1 MPFRRAADFIVR
13 HYQTSRTALRNAGNG
28 ITRTTKNISEA
39 AQRKTVDG
47 LNEVMTRSI
56 RMTIRTALRIAL
68 GVKVR
73 GLENFKGLEGKPTV
87 IIANHTSLLDGIV
100 LASMLPVRPAFAI
113 ATDQFEKFNKNP
125 LVRFL
130 FKRLTI
136 LPIDPTKP
144 QAIKTMTQLA
154 KSGTPVMIFPEGR
167 LTSTGT
173 IMQIFDG
180 AGAIA
185 DGADATIVPVYLKGL
200 NMLPFG
206 TLGLQNYPR
215 RLRPEITV
223 TALPPRKLDIADDLT
238 SRARR
243 KARQSALERIM
254 YALPV
259 EALDKERPLFDDLK
273 AAAYQYGGRG
283 KRVIVQDHLNVKLTY
298 SQVITGAYALGAKL
312 AKQTTTGETVGF
324 FLPNS
329 NAAAVSFW
337 ALQAYG
343 RVPAMLNASSDA
355 PTLQSCVTTAGV
367 KTIITS
373 RTFIAMA
380 KLEDKIATLAETT
393 KVIYLED
400 IKASIGMADKLAALS
415 RSKGMLPAGTPK
427 IDGNDAA
434 VVLFTSGSEGPPK
447 GVVLSHANIRAN
459 IAQVS
464 AITPI
469 SPADKVFNALPVF
482 HSFGLGGGMIMPM
495 LRGIPSVQYPT
506 PLDGKNIP
514 KAIYWS
520 DSTLMFATDTFLRLY
535 AKGTDSNTDMSRLHF
550 IFAGAEALTQETY
563 DTYLTRFGVKIYEGY
578 GMTEASP
585 VVAINLPGMNER
597 GTVGRLLPGLE
608 SRLEPVAD
616 MDDAYKLLIKGPN
629 VMMGYLRPDNP
640 GVIDPPADGW
650 HDTGDIVRETAQ
662 GHLQIAGRA
671 KRFAKVA
678 GEMVSLDAIETIAR
692 TASPT
697 AEQAVI
703 LRQQPGK
710 ADEIILY
717 TTDSA
722 MKRDVLA
729 AAAKAMSRSNL
740 GLPGNDNIR
749 VVGEIPKLA
758 TGKTDYVSLKKLDAA
773 FNAAATAPAA
783 AAQEQQALAKT
794 GDAAAQQR
802 KNNGI

>member
-1 MPFRRAADFIVR
+1 MLYRRVAAFFSR
-13 HYQTSRTALRNAGNG
+13 HYTALR
-28 ITRTTKNISEA
+28 TRTISRVKS
-39 AQRKTVDG
+39 AQQKTVAVIDEG
-47 LNEVMTRSI
+47 ITRSI
-56 RMTIRTALRIAL
+56 RASIRTALRVTL
-68 GVKVR
+68 GVKAH
-73 GLENFKGLEGKPTV
+73 GLENFKGLEGKPLV
-87 IIANHTSLLDGIV
+87 IVANHTSLLDGVV
-100 LASMLPVRPAFAI
+100 LAAMLPVRPAFAI

-144 QAIKTMTQLA
+144 QALKTMTQLA

-167 LTSTGT
+167 LTSTGN

-223 TALPPRKLDIADDLT
+223 TALLPRTLDIPDSATARVRRKLRLD
-238 SRARR
+238 
-243 KARQSALERIM
+243 ALERIM
-254 YALPV
+254 YGLPV
-259 EALDKERPLFDDLK
+259 EALESERALFDDFK
-273 AAAYQYGGRG
+273 AAAYQFGR
-283 KRVIVQDHLNVKLTY
+283 KRVTVEDPMRNRLTY
-298 SQVITGAYALGAKL
+298 GQVMTGAYALGAKL
-312 AKQTTTGETVGF
+312 AKETQAKETVGF

-373 RTFIAMA
+373 RTFIELA
-380 KLEDKIATLAETT
+380 KLEDKIAALGEKARI
-393 KVIYLED
+393 IYLED
-400 IKASIGMADKLAALS
+400 VKTSIGTKDKLTALARS
-415 RSKGMLPAGTPK
+415 RGALPSGAPK
-427 IDGNDAA
+427 ITGGDPA

-447 GVVLSHANIRAN
+447 GVVLSHTNIRAN

-464 AITPI
+464 ATAPIT
-469 SPADKVFNALPVF
+469 PADKVFNALPVF
-482 HSFGLGGGMIMPM
+482 HSFGLGGGLIMPM

-520 DSTLMFATDTFLRLY
+520 DATLMFATDTFLRLY
-535 AKGTDSNTDMSRLHF
+535 AKGTDNNADMSRLRF
-550 IFAGAEALTQETY
+550 IFAGAEALTQETR
-563 DTYLTRFGVKIYEGY
+563 DTYLNRFGVRIYEGY

-585 VVAINLPGMNER
+585 VVAINLPGKNEH

-608 SRLEPVAD
+608 ARLEPVAD
-616 MDDAYKLLIKGPN
+616 MDDGFKLLIKGPN
-629 VMMGYLRPDNP
+629 VMMGYLRPENP
-640 GVIDPPADGW
+640 GVIEAPVDGW
-650 HDTGDIVRETAQ
+650 HDTGDIVRMTAQ

-671 KRFAKVA
+671 KRFAKVG

-692 TASPT
+692 TASPQT
-697 AEQAVI
+697 EQAVI

-717 TTDSA
+717 TTDAA
-722 MKRDVLA
+722 MKRETLA
-729 AAAKAMSRSNL
+729 TAAKSLSRSFL

-773 FNAAATAPAA
+773 FNAAAQPSQATPEQPASAPKAA
-783 AAQEQQALAKT
+783 APQQKK
-794 GDAAAQQR
+794 G
-802 KNNGI
+802 

>member
-1 MPFRRAADFIVR
+1 MPYRKITAYLAQHYAQARSFARTQATRAKSTV
-13 HYQTSRTALRNAGNG
+13 
-28 ITRTTKNISEA
+28 KK

-47 LNEVMTRSI
+47 VNEGITRSI
-56 RMTIRTALRIAL
+56 RATTRVLLRTVL

-73 GLENFKGLEGKPTV
+73 GMENFKNLDGKPMV
-87 IIANHTSLLDGIV
+87 IIANHTSLLDGVV
-100 LASMLPVRPAFAI
+100 LAAMLPVRPAFAI
-113 ATDQFEKFNKNP
+113 DTGQFEKFSKNP

-130 FKRLTI
+130 FNRLTI
-136 LPIDPTKP
+136 LPIDASKP
-144 QAIKTMTQLA
+144 QALKTMTQLA

-167 LTSTGT
+167 LTPTGHM
-173 IMQIFDG
+173 MQIFDG

-185 DGADATIVPVYLKGL
+185 DGADAAIVPVYIKGL

-206 TLGLQNYPR
+206 TLGLKNYPR
-215 RLRPEITV
+215 RLRPEITL
-223 TALPPRKLDIADDLT
+223 TALPPRTLDLPDTAV
-238 SRARR
+238 SRVRR
-243 KARQSALERIM
+243 KLRLEQLERIM

-259 EALDKERPLFDDLK
+259 QALDRERSLFDDLK
-273 AAAYQYGGRG
+273 AATHQFGRN
-283 KRVIVQDHLNVKLTY
+283 RVTVEDPMRNRLTY
-298 SQVITGAYALGAKL
+298 GKVMTGAYALGAKL
-312 AKQTTTGETVGF
+312 AKETQPKETVGF

-355 PTLQSCVTTAGV
+355 PTLQSCVKTASV

-373 RTFIAMA
+373 RTFIEIA
-380 KLEDKIATLAETT
+380 KLEDKIATLAQDTRI
-393 KVIYLED
+393 IYLED
-400 IKASIGMADKLAALS
+400 VKADIGMKDKLTALARS
-415 RSKGMLPAGTPK
+415 RGTLPSGAPK

-434 VVLFTSGSEGPPK
+434 VVLFTSGSEGTPK

-464 AITPI
+464 ATAPIT
-469 SPADKVFNALPVF
+469 PADKVFNALPVF
-482 HSFGLGGGMIMPM
+482 HSFGLGGGLIMPM
-495 LRGIPSVQYPT
+495 LRGVPSVQYPT

-520 DSTLMFATDTFLRLY
+520 DATMMFATDTFLRLY
-535 AKGTDSNTDMSRLHF
+535 AKGTDSNADMNRLRF
-550 IFAGAEALTQETY
+550 IFAGAEALTQETR
-563 DTYLTRFGVKIYEGY
+563 DTYMNRFGVRIYEGY

-585 VVAINLPGMNER
+585 VVAINLPGKDEH
-597 GTVGRLLPGLE
+597 GTVGRLLPGLDA
-608 SRLEPVAD
+608 RLEAVED

-640 GVIDPPADGW
+640 GVIEAPVDGW
-650 HDTGDIVRETAQ
+650 HDTGDIVRMTAG

-671 KRFAKVA
+671 KRFAKVG

-692 TASPT
+692 SASPQ

-703 LRQQPGK
+703 LRQQAGK

-717 TTDSA
+717 TTDVN
-722 MKRDVLA
+722 MKRDTLA
-729 AAAKAMSRSNL
+729 TAAKSLNRSNL

-758 TGKTDYVSLKKLDAA
+758 TGKTDYVALKKLDTA
-773 FNAAATAPAA
+773 FNEAAAKPAA
-783 AAQEQQALAKT
+783 AIAAPKAQKAPKP
-794 GDAAAQQR
+794 
-802 KNNGI
+802 

>member
-1 MPFRRAADFIVR
+1 MPYRR
-13 HYQTSRTALRNAGNG
+13 
-28 ITRTTKNISEA
+28 ITRFIADRFTRLRQSSAAKTTRAKQAVTQAAHRVREKTAAMAGEA
-39 AQRKTVDG
+39 AK
-47 LNEVMTRSI
+47 RSI
-56 RMTIRTALRIAL
+56 RASLRVTLRLTL
-68 GVKVR
+68 GVKAR
-73 GLENFKGLEGKPTV
+73 GMENFKNLKGKPLL
-87 IIANHTSLLDGIV
+87 IIANHTSLLDGVV
-100 LASMLPVRPAFAI
+100 LAAFLPVRPAFAI
-113 ATDQFEKFNKNP
+113 DTGQFEKFNKNP
-125 LVRFL
+125 IVRF
-130 FKRLTI
+130 FFRHLTM
-136 LPIDPTKP
+136 LPIDSSKP
-144 QAIKTMTQLA
+144 QALKTMTQLA

-167 LTSTGT
+167 LTSTGN

-215 RLRPEITV
+215 RLRPEISV
-223 TALPPRKLDIADDLT
+223 TALPPRQLDIPDEAA
-238 SRARR
+238 SRVRR
-243 KARQSALERIM
+243 KLRLEALEGM
-254 YALPV
+254 MNALPV
-259 EALDKERPLFDDLK
+259 QALDSERPLFDDFK
-273 AAAYQYGGRG
+273 EAVYQFGR
-283 KRVIVQDHLNVKLTY
+283 KRVTVEDPLRNRLTY
-298 SQVITGAYALGAKL
+298 GQVLTGAYALGAKL
-312 AKQTTTGETVGF
+312 AKQTQAGETVGF

-329 NAAAVSFW
+329 NATAVSFW
-337 ALQAYG
+337 AMQAYG

-355 PTLQSCVTTAGV
+355 PTLKSCATTANI

-380 KLEDKIATLAETT
+380 KMEDKIAALGEHARI
-393 KVIYLED
+393 IYLED
-400 IKASIGMADKLAALS
+400 VKASISTADKLTALARS
-415 RSKGMLPAGTPK
+415 RGVLPSGAPK
-427 IDGNDAA
+427 INGNDAA

-464 AITPI
+464 ATAPIT
-469 SPADKVFNALPVF
+469 PADKVFNALPVF
-482 HSFGLGGGMIMPM
+482 HSFGLGGGLIMPM

-535 AKGTDSNTDMSRLHF
+535 AKGTDSNADMSRLRF
-550 IFAGAEALTQETY
+550 IFAGAEALTQETR
-563 DTYLTRFGVKIYEGY
+563 DTYMNRFGVRIYEGY

-585 VVAINLPGMNER
+585 VVAINLPGKNEP
-597 GTVGRLLPGLE
+597 GTVGRLLPGLQ

-640 GVIDPPADGW
+640 GVIEPPADGW
-650 HDTGDIVRETAQ
+650 HDTGDIVRVTAG

-671 KRFAKVA
+671 KRFAKVG
-678 GEMVSLDAIETIAR
+678 GEMVSLDAIENIAR
-692 TASPT
+692 TASPQ

-717 TTDSA
+717 TTDAA
-722 MKRDVLA
+722 MKRDALA
-729 AAAKAMSRSNL
+729 SAAKALSRSNL

-758 TGKTDYVSLKKLDAA
+758 TGKTDYVALKKLDAT
-773 FNAAATAPAA
+773 FNAAAQPQSAAQTPAPAPATTAKPA
-783 AAQEQQALAKT
+783 APQQKK
-794 GDAAAQQR
+794 G
-802 KNNGI
+802 

>member
-1 MPFRRAADFIVR
+1 MPYRRVVSFV
-13 HYQTSRTALRNAGNG
+13 SRQYTALRGG
-28 ITRTTKNISEA
+28 IAKQRTRMISGVKS
-39 AQRKTVDG
+39 AQQKTVAAIDEG
-47 LNEVMTRSI
+47 ITRSI
-56 RMTIRTALRIAL
+56 RASIRTALRIAL
-68 GVKVR
+68 GVKAR
-73 GLENFKGLEGKPTV
+73 GMDNFKGLEGKPLV
-87 IIANHTSLLDGIV
+87 IIANHTSLLDGVV
-100 LASMLPVRPAFAI
+100 LAAMLPVRPAFAI

-144 QAIKTMTQLA
+144 QALKTMTQLA

-167 LTSTGT
+167 LTSTGN

-206 TLGLQNYPR
+206 TLGLKNYPR
-215 RLRPEITV
+215 RLRPDITV
-223 TALPPRKLDIADDLT
+223 TALPPRTLDIPDSAT
-238 SRARR
+238 SRVRR
-243 KARQSALERIM
+243 KLRLDALERIM
-254 YALPV
+254 YGLPV
-259 EALDKERPLFDDLK
+259 EALESERALFDDFK
-273 AAAYQYGGRG
+273 AAAYQFGR
-283 KRVIVQDHLNVKLTY
+283 KRVTVEDPMRNRLTY
-298 SQVITGAYALGAKL
+298 GQVMTGAYALGAKL
-312 AKQTTTGETVGF
+312 AKETQAKETVGF

-337 ALQAYG
+337 ALQAHG

-373 RTFIAMA
+373 RTFIELA
-380 KLEDKIATLAETT
+380 KLEDKIAALGEKARI
-393 KVIYLED
+393 IYLED
-400 IKASIGMADKLAALS
+400 VKASIGMKDKLTALARS
-415 RSKGMLPAGTPK
+415 RGALPSGAPK
-427 IDGNDAA
+427 IIGSDPA

-447 GVVLSHANIRAN
+447 GVVLSHTNIRAN

-464 AITPI
+464 ATAPIT
-469 SPADKVFNALPVF
+469 PADKVFNALPVF
-482 HSFGLGGGMIMPM
+482 HSFGLGGGLIMPM

-514 KAIYWS
+514 KSIYWS
-520 DSTLMFATDTFLRLY
+520 DATLMFATDTFLRLY
-535 AKGTDSNTDMSRLHF
+535 AKGTDSNADMSRLRF
-550 IFAGAEALTQETY
+550 IFAGAEALTQETR
-563 DTYLTRFGVKIYEGY
+563 DTYLNRFGVRIYEGY

-585 VVAINLPGMNER
+585 VVAINLPGKNEH

-616 MDDAYKLLIKGPN
+616 MNDGFKLLIKGPN
-629 VMMGYLRPDNP
+629 VMMGYLRPENP
-640 GVIDPPADGW
+640 GVIEAPVDGW
-650 HDTGDIVRETAQ
+650 HDTGDIVRMTAQ

-671 KRFAKVA
+671 KRFAKVG

-692 TASPT
+692 TASPQT
-697 AEQAVI
+697 EQAVI

-717 TTDSA
+717 TTDA
-722 MKRDVLA
+722 NMKRETLA
-729 AAAKAMSRSNL
+729 TAAKSLSRSFL

-773 FNAAATAPAA
+773 FNAAAQPAPASAQQPAPAPKA
-783 AAQEQQALAKT
+783 AAPQQKK
-794 GDAAAQQR
+794 G
-802 KNNGI
+802 